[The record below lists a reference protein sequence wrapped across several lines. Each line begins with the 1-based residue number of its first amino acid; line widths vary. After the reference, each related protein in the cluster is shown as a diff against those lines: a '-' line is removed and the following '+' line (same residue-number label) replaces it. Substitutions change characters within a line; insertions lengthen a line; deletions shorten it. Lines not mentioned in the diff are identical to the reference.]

1 MNDSDRSVRQWSRTG
16 DTFRDLPDLRYLQD
30 FYGGGVAVVVQGSFF
45 ATEGNVVKGI
55 IKREIK
61 YAVRYHKG
69 QQQEQSVLM
78 QVNLQITIHGGIP
91 QWIMRS
97 QPNMKSISLYKNTEP
112 VAPD

>member
-1 MNDSDRSVRQWSRTG
+1 MNDSDRIVRQRSRTG
-16 DTFRDLPDLRYLQD
+16 DAFRDLPDLRYLQD
-30 FYGGGVAVVVQGSFF
+30 LYGGGVDVVVQGSFF
-45 ATEGNVVKGI
+45 ATEGTVVKWI

-91 QWIMRS
+91 QWIIRS
-97 QPNMKSISLYKNTEP
+97 QPNMKSTSLYKKTEP
-112 VAPD
+112 VAPG